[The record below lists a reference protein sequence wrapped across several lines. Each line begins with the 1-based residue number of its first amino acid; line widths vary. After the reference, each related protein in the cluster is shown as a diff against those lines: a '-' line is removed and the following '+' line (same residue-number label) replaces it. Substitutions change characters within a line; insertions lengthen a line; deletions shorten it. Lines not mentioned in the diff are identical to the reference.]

1 MAGYLTFR
9 FLRLVTP
16 LVVSVHPSA
25 GLSIWTFFIPR
36 GNSGS
41 CAWKS
46 AVLQTWKDT
55 CLASPEMA
63 MFRSEIP
70 GIYFD
75 YLRTG
80 DPRRLQPIFFHN
92 ALDII
97 SLAALTVELSEVMKS
112 AREGKCTLHGL
123 DLFSLSRIFERAGAF
138 ELSAS
143 ICDQALSAGLPEAL
157 EPRAL
162 WHLARQ
168 CKRLGR
174 FDAAVEIWLNLARR
188 DSSYVID
195 AHREL
200 IIHYERRQRD
210 LRRALEFIEAALA
223 LLRPDSLTSPA
234 RRIAASQMERL
245 MRRRS
250 RLQRRLTTAKSESS

>member
-46 AVLQTWKDT
+46 AVLD
-55 CLASPEMA
+55 LERHVLGIARDGDVPG
-63 MFRSEIP
+63 SEIP

-123 DLFSLSRIFERAGAF
+123 DLFSLSRIFERAGA
-138 ELSAS
+138 
-143 ICDQALSAGLPEAL
+143 L
-157 EPRAL
+157 E
-162 WHLARQ
+162 
-168 CKRLGR
+168 
-174 FDAAVEIWLNLARR
+174 
-188 DSSYVID
+188 
-195 AHREL
+195 
-200 IIHYERRQRD
+200 
-210 LRRALEFIEAALA
+210 
-223 LLRPDSLTSPA
+223 
-234 RRIAASQMERL
+234 
-245 MRRRS
+245 
-250 RLQRRLTTAKSESS
+250 